1 MSLTLKRGQVPSAES
16 ENWILNIE
24 EEKNFTFNL
33 KVPLIVLQKQT
44 YKILTGE
51 NENRIRIYLGIE
63 SKKTDND
70 FVLCAYA
77 VPAFLLGSGD
87 VFRDYESPV
96 FKLEIENTNKSAK
109 TEQVLE
115 NIRRYRKWRLGETD
129 RENPFS
135 RFRKFIYPNAFLL
148 GKYELHE
155 IFNVQN
161 KDEIQIC
168 FGISKVMHSL
178 IYTDIQETREF
189 SDKSVVFNF
198 GDLCPPDCD
207 NSSIFN
213 FKDEI

>member
-1 MSLTLKRGQVPSAES
+1 MTQVLKRGQVPSAES

-44 YKILTGE
+44 YKVLTGE

-63 SKKTDND
+63 PEKENDD

-77 VPAFLLGSGD
+77 IPAFLLGSGD

-96 FKLEIENTNKSAK
+96 FKLERENINQSAI

-115 NIRRYRKWRLGETD
+115 NIKRYRKWRMGKTD
-129 RENPFS
+129 GDDPYS
-135 RFRKFIYPNAFLL
+135 KFRKFIYPNGYLL
-148 GKYELHE
+148 SKYELHE

-161 KDEIQIC
+161 KNEIQIN
-168 FGISKVMHSL
+168 FGISKIMNAL
-178 IYTDIQETREF
+178 IYADIQEEREF
-189 SDKSVVFNF
+189 SEKTAVFNF

-207 NSSIFN
+207 KSSIYN